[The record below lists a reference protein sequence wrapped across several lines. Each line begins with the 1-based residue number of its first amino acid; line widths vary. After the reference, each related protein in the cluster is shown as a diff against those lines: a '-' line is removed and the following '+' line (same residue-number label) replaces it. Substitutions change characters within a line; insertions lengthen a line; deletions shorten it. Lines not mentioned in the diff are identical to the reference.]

1 MNDWTLG
8 SFLFALV
15 LVILGGAAVGF
26 VVQRTWFKGMRLEDP
41 VETLIRRE
49 RSQFRGSLGVL
60 AGLAIVMLIYPLS
73 CHFGDNFG
81 GNLGADLNI
90 FGLSD
95 KLLTFLIIVAA
106 GLLLPLYLAWRN
118 KRP

>member
-26 VVQRTWFKGMRLEDP
+26 VVQRTWFKGARMENP
-41 VETLIRRE
+41 VETLMRRE
-49 RSQFRGSLGVL
+49 RNQLRGSLGVL
-60 AGLAIVMLIYPLS
+60 LGLVIVMLIYPLS
-73 CHFGDNFG
+73 CRFGDGVGGNFG
-81 GNLGADLNI
+81 TDLNF

-95 KLLTFLIIVAA
+95 ELLTFLIILAS
-106 GLLLPLYLAWRN
+106 GLLLPLYLAWRS
-118 KRP
+118 KRR